1 MTTLKKTQKQNNVKT
16 SVAKIFQA
24 VMILAMLV
32 MASDI
37 FAQQQEVE
45 FDVYTTSAQKASQYL
60 LGDDVALRDCASIQ
74 CEKLTTL
81 KIGTNVRLLAK
92 SESPQTINGITSR
105 FYKIKMGPQI
115 GWIWGGLISQNTM
128 VSQMNPEIKFVFGEA
143 GMDYKGYKR
152 FQIRAV
158 KNGKE
163 VDRIFVKSETIH
175 HDLVSIINKKNNTYG
190 ADVIMLCNPDAA
202 SCDMTSTNAYVV
214 FKNNKLVQTTS
225 LVAHENTSLQQNNY
239 VVSCEFD
246 KK

>member
-1 MTTLKKTQKQNNVKT
+1 
-16 SVAKIFQA
+16 
-24 VMILAMLV
+24 
-32 MASDI
+32 
-37 FAQQQEVE
+37 
-45 FDVYTTSAQKASQYL
+45 
-60 LGDDVALRDCASIQ
+60 
-74 CEKLTTL
+74 L

-202 SCDMTSTNAYVV
+202 SCDVTSTNAYVV

-225 LVAHENTSLQQNNY
+225 LVAHENTSLQQNHY
-239 VVSCEFD
+239 AVSCEFD